1 MSSTLIRRIA
11 AVFVAVAIPFGATAS
26 SAHAADWSPAPQ
38 AHVVTADDGND
49 RGIGFTPHALFR
61 SSWS

>member
-11 AVFVAVAIPFGATAS
+11 AVVVAAVVPFGAAAS
-26 SAHAADWSPAPQ
+26 SAHASTWSPAPQ
-38 AHVVTADDGND
+38 AHVLVSDDDGGVD
-49 RGIGFTPHALFR
+49 FTPIGPWR

>member
-11 AVFVAVAIPFGATAS
+11 AVFVAVALPFGAAAS
-26 SAHAADWSPAPQ
+26 SAHAADWSPAP
-38 AHVVTADDGND
+38 HVYVATAGDND
-49 RGIGFTPHALFR
+49 SGVGFTTYAPCR

>member
-11 AVFVAVAIPFGATAS
+11 AIFVAVAIPFGATAS
-26 SAHAADWSPAPQ
+26 SAHAADWSPAPH
-38 AHVVTADDGND
+38 AHVVVVGDDND
-49 RGIGFTPHALFR
+49 SGPGFTPHALFR